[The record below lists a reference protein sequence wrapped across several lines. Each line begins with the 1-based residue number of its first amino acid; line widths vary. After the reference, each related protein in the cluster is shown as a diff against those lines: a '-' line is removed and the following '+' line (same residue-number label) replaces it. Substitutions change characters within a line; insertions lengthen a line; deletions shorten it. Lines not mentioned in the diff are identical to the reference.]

1 MSALPPKADI
11 DPQSADV
18 RFAKSGYS
26 ALRQLFDHLVG
37 AAEQRQRGAIGINVF
52 RLQYF
57 YL

>member
-1 MSALPPKADI
+1 VPKADI
-11 DPQSADV
+11 
-18 RFAKSGYS
+18 S

-37 AAEQRQRGAIGINVF
+37 AAEQRQRDAIGINVF